1 MIYGGDNLFI
11 LVVVLLI
18 IILILIGVIIKIKS
32 ALRNIVKQIDK
43 SKGQYTNIR
52 TEILDGDVEEVVTRI
67 NYLYDENQ
75 KVNADKKGKEE
86 EIRQSI
92 ANMSHDLR
100 TPLTSIVGY
109 IQLIKSPNTNR
120 EEQKEYLDI
129 IENRTKSLQTLIS
142 SFYDLSR
149 LEGNEYSFSYKKVS
163 LEKVLSN
170 NLALYYTDFINKGIE
185 PIIEI
190 EENTPL
196 IISDENAVNRVF
208 SNLIG
213 NMLKHG
219 QDYIKIAL
227 KKKDGFI
234 VSEFINLA
242 PTLTEEQVTKLFDR
256 FFTADKSRSDK
267 NTGLGLCI
275 TKALVEQLGN
285 DIKSELINGNLNISI
300 KWNI

>member
-1 MIYGGDNLFI
+1 MFI

-170 NLALYYTDFINKGIE
+170 NLALYYTEFINKGIE

-219 QDYIKIAL
+219 QDYIKITL

>member
-1 MIYGGDNLFI
+1 MFI

-219 QDYIKIAL
+219 QDYIKITL

>member
-1 MIYGGDNLFI
+1 MTI
-11 LVVVLLI
+11 LVIVLI
-18 IILILIGVIIKIKS
+18 VIILILIATIIKFKRE
-32 ALRNIVKQIDK
+32 LKYIVKQIDK
-43 SKGQYTNIR
+43 SSGRYINIR
-52 TEILDGDVEEVVTRI
+52 TKILDNDVENVVSRI

-75 KVNADKKGKEE
+75 KVNAEKRRIEE
-86 EIRQSI
+86 EIRHSI

-109 IQLIKSPNTNR
+109 IQLIKADNTTEDER
-120 EEQKEYLDI
+120 KEYLGI
-129 IENRTKSLQTLIS
+129 VENRTKSLQGLIS

-170 NLALYYTDFINKGIE
+170 NLALYYTDFMNKGIE

-190 EENTPL
+190 DENTPL

-219 QDYIKIAL
+219 QEYIKITL
-227 KKKDGFI
+227 KKKDGYI
-234 VSEFINLA
+234 LSEFINSA
-242 PTLTEEQVTKLFDR
+242 PTLKEDQVDKLFDR

-275 TKALVEQLGN
+275 TKALVDQLGN
-285 DIKSELINGNLNISI
+285 EIKAELVNSKLNISI
-300 KWNI
+300 KWKI

>member
-1 MIYGGDNLFI
+1 MFI

-129 IENRTKSLQTLIS
+129 IENRTKSLQILIS

-219 QDYIKIAL
+219 QDYIKITL